1 MLRKRPSRE
10 AEIPTSSMAD
20 ISFLLLL
27 FFLVTT
33 TIDVDTGIGIVLPPP
48 PEETEQVKVK
58 TENLL
63 KVLVN
68 AAGEVLL
75 DEELTSVSQIHE
87 IVKNKIKANEK
98 LIISVKVDRETPYR
112 VYIAT
117 LDEIKQAYFDLRE
130 EFSIQRF
137 GRPVKQLSKK
147 ELDEVREKVPQKIS
161 IAEPE
166 QTR

>member
-1 MLRKRPSRE
+1 MIKRQSKRE

-33 TIDVDTGIGIVLPPP
+33 TIDVDTGIGLVLPPP
-48 PEETEQVKVK
+48 VEDTEVVKVK

-68 AAGEVLL
+68 ADGLVLL
-75 DEELTSVSQIHE
+75 DDEVTSLDLIHE
-87 IVKNKIKANEK
+87 IVTEK
-98 LIISVKVDRETPYR
+98 LRANPKLIVSIKVDRETPYR
-112 VYIAT
+112 SYIKA
-117 LDEIKQAYFDLRE
+117 LDEIKLAYSTMRE
-130 EFSIQRF
+130 EYALQKF
-137 GRPVKQLSKK
+137 GVSMKNLTK
-147 ELDEVREKVPQKIS
+147 EQLDEVRENIKQSIS

-166 QTR
+166 KTR

>member
-1 MLRKRPSRE
+1 
-10 AEIPTSSMAD
+10 MAD

>member
-1 MLRKRPSRE
+1 
-10 AEIPTSSMAD
+10 MAD
-20 ISFLLLL
+20 ITFLLLL

-75 DEELTSVSQIHE
+75 DDELTSVSQIHE

-117 LDEIKQAYFDLRE
+117 LDEIKQAYQDLRE
-130 EFSIQRF
+130 EYSLQHF
-137 GRPVKQLSKK
+137 GKPFRQLTKA
-147 ELDEVREKVPQKIS
+147 ELEHVREKVPQKIS